1 MSETTADGEEPTTRT
16 ARPAESRRDPEATRV
31 DLESWLAGR
40 LPSGAE
46 PVVGS
51 VTVPDSN
58 GMSSETVLVDATWTE
73 DGERTDRRLVARI
86 APAATTVPVFE
97 TYDLASQYR
106 VMAVVGERS
115 DVPVPRVLWL
125 EEDDGPIGAPFFT
138 MERHDGVVPPD
149 VLPYDFGDNWLYD
162 ASREDQQRLEDATV
176 DVLVALHGIEDPEQH
191 FAFLA
196 STAPGDTALRRHV
209 ADLRRYFDWVSS
221 DGHRSPLI
229 ESCFD
234 WLDANWPTDEGPT
247 VLSWGDARIGNVIY
261 DDFEPVAVLDW
272 EMAGLAPR
280 EVDLAWM
287 IFIHRFFEDIA
298 TSMGL
303 GGMPHFLHRD
313 RVTEAYAERSG
324 HEPRDMDFYTMY
336 AALRHGIIMSQVQRR
351 AIAFGEAEMPE
362 DIDDLIMHRA
372 TLEQMLT
379 GDYWPRVL

>member
-1 MSETTADGEEPTTRT
+1 MSETAADGEEPTTRT

-73 DGERTDRRLVARI
+73 DGERSDRRLVARI

-115 DVPVPRVLWL
+115 DVPVPPVLWL

-162 ASREDQQRLEDATV
+162 ASARTSSDSRTPTV

-234 WLDANWPTDEGPT
+234 WLDAQLAHRRGADGAELGRRPDRQRHLRRLRARRGAR
-247 VLSWGDARIGNVIY
+247 LGDGRAR
-261 DDFEPVAVLDW
+261 
-272 EMAGLAPR
+272 APR
-280 EVDLAWM
+280 AGPGLDDLPAPLLRGHRHVDGTRW
-287 IFIHRFFEDIA
+287 D
-298 TSMGL
+298 
-303 GGMPHFLHRD
+303 
-313 RVTEAYAERSG
+313 
-324 HEPRDMDFYTMY
+324 
-336 AALRHGIIMSQVQRR
+336 AALP
-351 AIAFGEAEMPE
+351 AP
-362 DIDDLIMHRA
+362 
-372 TLEQMLT
+372 
-379 GDYWPRVL
+379 